1 MNKKDMLDMFVEDS
15 KAQEIS
21 LPDKK
26 KLNEVSKMIKE
37 MMAYQ
42 ATIEDL
48 EEKMKKTHDKYK
60 ELNEKKIPDYFDELG
75 LSTLSL
81 TDGTKVEIKRTYA
94 GSITKANKDAAHKWL
109 INNGHG
115 ALIKHV
121 IATELKKDDT
131 KHATKLTDFLKKIG
145 LSFKDKEAVHAGTLK
160 AFINEQMEKGGKFPE
175 KLFSVF
181 PLRFTKLSS

>member
-1 MNKKDMLDMFVEDS
+1 MSKKDLLDMFVEDS
-15 KAQEIS
+15 KTQKMS

-37 MMAYQ
+37 MMTYQ
-42 ATIEDL
+42 AAIEDL
-48 EEKMKKTHDKYK
+48 EEKMKLTYEKYR

-75 LSTLSL
+75 LSILSL
-81 TDGTKVEIKRTYA
+81 TDGTKIEIKRSYV

-109 INNGHG
+109 IKNGHG

-121 IATELKKDDT
+121 IATELKKDDV
-131 KHATKLTDFLKKIG
+131 KHATKLMSFLKKIG